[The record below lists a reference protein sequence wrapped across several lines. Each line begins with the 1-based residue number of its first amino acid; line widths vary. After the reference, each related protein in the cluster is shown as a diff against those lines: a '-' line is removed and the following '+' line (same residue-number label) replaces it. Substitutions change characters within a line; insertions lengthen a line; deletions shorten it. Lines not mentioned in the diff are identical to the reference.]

1 MPDWLTQD
9 LNGIAL
15 WQLPLIIAVTF
26 ALGYVLTRWGGRA
39 DE

>member
-1 MPDWLTQD
+1 MPDWLTEE

-15 WQLPLIIAVTF
+15 WQLPLIIVA
-26 ALGYVLTRWGGRA
+26 AGLLGYLATKRGGG